1 MSGCA
6 INRVIAA
13 VLLVAMTAAVVGCR
27 SGGTKRPS
35 PMSDELITQIIESHN
50 ERVGSIDRLWARVS
64 VRIKGTDARGGGFE
78 EQGEGHL
85 QVTRP
90 DQVSLTIGKLGE
102 TYFAYGSNNDRYWM
116 FDLSD
121 SDRRIALV
129 GAIENL
135 TPNRAD
141 EIGLSVHPGDLI
153 SSLGIE
159 PIDPERIVAT
169 RWDEESARIVIS
181 VPSRWG
187 VTEYWFD
194 PDRGL
199 PGLVRSLDE
208 QGELIADSEL
218 SRYKGLLGDQR
229 RASGVLV
236 PGKVE
241 ISRGGAGAKN
251 GDFVRIELSEPSQRA
266 IKGMVYNPDRLVRA
280 YRIHEIVDLDATDP

>member
-1 MSGCA
+1 MSGLA

-13 VLLVAMTAAVVGCR
+13 VLLVAMGVIGVGCR
-27 SGGTKRPS
+27 SGGGVRPS
-35 PMSDELITQIIESHN
+35 PLNDEFVAQIIESHN

-64 VRIKGTDARGGGFE
+64 VRIKGTDARGDGFE

-102 TYFAYGSNNDRYWM
+102 TYFAYGSSSDRYWM

-121 SDRRIALV
+121 SDRRVALV
-129 GAIENL
+129 GGIENL
-135 TPNRAD
+135 TPERAD

-159 PIDPERIVAT
+159 PIDPERVIET
-169 RWDEESARIVIS
+169 RWDQESDRIVIS
-181 VPSRWG
+181 LPSRWG
-187 VTEYWFD
+187 ITEYWFD

-199 PGLVRSLDE
+199 PGLVRNLDAE
-208 QGELIADSEL
+208 GGVIAESEL
-218 SRYKGLLGDQR
+218 SRYKSLQDDQR

-241 ISRGGAGAKN
+241 IARGGAEAEN

-266 IKGMVYNPDRLVRA
+266 IRGMVYNPDRLVRA

>member
-13 VLLVAMTAAVVGCR
+13 VLLVAMTAAVFGCR
-27 SGGTKRPS
+27 SGGAKRSS
-35 PMSDELITQIIESHN
+35 PMSDELITQIIKSHN

-85 QVTRP
+85 QVARP

-129 GAIENL
+129 GAIESL
-135 TPNRAD
+135 TPIRAD

-159 PIDPERIVAT
+159 PIDPERVIET
-169 RWDEESARIVIS
+169 QWDQESDRIVIS

-187 VTEYWFD
+187 VNEYWFD
-194 PDRGL
+194 PDRG
-199 PGLVRSLDE
+199 PPTLVRSLNE

-241 ISRGGAGAKN
+241 ISRGGAGAEN